1 MKKVKNIFLAFFVAA
16 LTSVNTVLP
25 THAEEESQPTLSQA
39 GFSVS
44 VIGDGTVTLSSGD
57 FTKTLSD
64 GETYSADYDECTEIK
79 ITSRS
84 NANSYI
90 DDVSLNSNTIAGFAS
105 GKKSFSF
112 AYKTKTADANFSV
125 VFKEKEAQKSENT
138 GKSKAEAQSESQQ
151 TGSEDEN
158 DGDSKEDTDQSDTSS
173 DKTRLVVEGKKKEVS
188 AEKGAVTAQFGKM
201 YVLQYDSESEATN
214 AGEELKSKGVKVNTE
229 QVLSVDDD
237 VETTDEVSTDVLDT
251 AINKANDKTVKDY
264 TGKDVIALIDTGTD
278 GSTVDA
284 VSFVDNDVTDNFGHA
299 KKMIKTIR
307 KQNKNANILA
317 LKALDDNGKGTTASV
332 VAALQYAID
341 SHVSIINMSFSGRS
355 TEDKSLV
362 ESKVKEAIKAG
373 ITVVASAGNNGSIA
387 YDYIPANI
395 DGVITAG
402 ACDSKGT
409 ILSTS
414 NYGIIVDWYINA
426 DATSQAAST
435 VTGILSKDGKIT
447 EDKKTVFSPKSVKYA
462 SFKTDSNKSDDFTT
476 DDSGGSGG
484 GSGGGGAYKNYSIDW
499 VIYDDDTTALG
510 DASNLNVGTEKIKS
524 AIRNKIHTTYAE
536 EDIPYWTTYV
546 TTGTDAHIKNALSQA
561 VESCKKNY
569 IKENGT
575 AVGFKPRIVAVG
587 ICSVWYKGNLAPN
600 GVWKYDKSNG
610 WADDTVWSSKW
621 DAAAAKASLQHHGT
635 KYNANSNLFYAKD
648 TNGSWGLRSLKY
660 LGTNSL
666 SGQDN
671 IRIVVLDD
679 STPGPQK
686 GKLSIMKK
694 SANPEIT
701 DNNPCYELKGAEYGV
716 YKTKADATNDK
727 NKVNTLIIGKY
738 DDTEKN
744 KNWSNEIELEAGTYY
759 VKETKAPK
767 GYALNPNAVKV
778 VIEAG
783 KNTWIG
789 EESND
794 FVDYPQSD
802 PVRILLGKVDK
813 ETNKNKPQGSASLAG
828 AEFTVKYYKG
838 LYDSDPAKSGQTPA
852 RSWVLKTN
860 SNGKAYLNKDYK
872 VSGDDFYYAS
882 NGDPT
887 FPIGTVTIQETKAPT
902 GYFINNEVFVRK
914 ITTSGSVEGVD
925 TYNQPEILE
934 KVIKFNIK
942 KVQVGTTIPVS
953 GAVFLHTKPDG
964 TTESLTTNGSGEITI
979 TGLASGTHK
988 IKEIKSP
995 DGYQLNPNE
1004 VVFEV
1009 EAGTGKIKFTSSS
1022 NSLVTQGVE
1031 DSRDGYATFAD
1042 MVNPFDLKIT
1052 KTNEKG
1058 KILKGAE
1065 FTLFSDKECT
1075 KVVDT
1080 QVSDEN
1086 GVLSFKGLKV
1096 ETTYYFKETKAP
1108 QGYRIPV
1115 DENGNAYVHS
1125 VYVKSVPQNNTFD
1138 FTVDNAM
1145 YNTSNTT
1152 GTVHLEGTKKD
1163 RVVAV
1168 SITNK
1173 TTQLLPETGSNG
1185 TIILVGLGCAI
1196 IAFALYRSS
1205 KEKHKSDI
1213 KE

>member
-1 MKKVKNIFLAFFVAA
+1 MKKFTKIFLAFFVAV

-25 THAEEESQPTLSQA
+25 AHAEEESQPTLSQA

-44 VIGDGTVTLSSGD
+44 VVGDGTVTLSSGD

-64 GETYSADYDECTEIK
+64 GETYSADYDEGTEIK

-90 DDVSLNSNTIAGFAS
+90 DDVSLNSNTIAGFTS

-112 AYKTKTADANFSV
+112 AYTTKTADASFNV
-125 VFKEKEAQKSENT
+125 VFKQKENKESTN
-138 GKSKAEAQSESQQ
+138 KSKAEVQSESQQ
-151 TGSEDEN
+151 YAGTEDAN
-158 DGDSKEDTDQSDTSS
+158 DGESKEDTDQTDTSS
-173 DKTRLVVEGKKKEVS
+173 DKTRLVVEGKKKYVD
-188 AEKGAVTAQFGKM
+188 KDAVTAQFGKM
-201 YVLQYDSESEATN
+201 YVLQYDSESDATN
-214 AGEELKSKGVKVNTE
+214 TVDLLKSKGVKVNTE
-229 QVLSVDDD
+229 QVLSVDEDTQSSND
-237 VETTDEVSTDVLDT
+237 VVSTDVLDT

-284 VSFVDNDVTDNFGHA
+284 VSFVDNDVKDNHGHA
-299 KKMIKTIR
+299 TKMIKTIR
-307 KQNKNANILA
+307 KQNKNAKILA
-317 LKALDDNGKGTTASV
+317 LKALDDNGNGTTASV

-341 SHVSIINMSFSGRS
+341 SHVSIINMSFSGTA
-355 TEDKSLV
+355 TESKSLV

-395 DGVITAG
+395 EGVITAG
-402 ACDSKGT
+402 ACDSKGN
-409 ILSTS
+409 ILSAS
-414 NYGIIVDWYINA
+414 NYGNIVDWYINA

-435 VTGILSKDGKIT
+435 VTGILSKDGKVK
-447 EDKKTVFSPKSVKYA
+447 EDKKTVFSPESVKYA

-476 DDSGGSGG
+476 DDFGGSGG

-524 AIRNKIHTTYAE
+524 AIRNKIHTKYAE

-546 TTGTDAHIKNALSQA
+546 TTGTDAHIKSALSQA

-587 ICSVWYKGNLAPN
+587 ICSVWYKGGLAPN

-610 WADDTVWSSKW
+610 WADDSVWSSKW

-666 SGQDN
+666 SGQNN

-686 GKLSIMKK
+686 GKLTILKK
-694 SANPEIT
+694 SANTDIT
-701 DNNPCYELKGAEYGV
+701 DNNDCYSLADAVYGV
-716 YKTKADATNDK
+716 YKSEADAKSDK
-727 NKVNTLIIGKY
+727 SKVTSLKTK
-738 DDTEKN
+738 DTG
-744 KNWSNEIELEAGTYY
+744 WSNTVELEAGTYY
-759 VKETKAPK
+759 LKEVTAPK
-767 GYALNPNAVKV
+767 GYALSSEINKV
-778 VIEAG
+778 SITAG
-783 KNTWIG
+783 KETQFGTNN
-789 EESND
+789 ELM
-794 FVDYPQSD
+794 DYPQVD
-802 PVRILLGKVDK
+802 PVDILLGKIDK
-813 ETNKNKPQGSASLAG
+813 ETNKNKPQGSASLEG
-828 AEFTVKYYKG
+828 AEFTIKYYKG
-838 LYDSDPAKSGQTPA
+838 LYDEDPAKLGQTPA
-852 RSWVLKTN
+852 RSWVLKTDN
-860 SNGKAYLNKDYK
+860 DGFTYLDSDYK
-872 VSGDDFYYAS
+872 VSGDDFYMFGNIATI
-882 NGDPT
+882 PV
-887 FPIGTVTIQETKAPT
+887 GTITIQETKSPT
-902 GYFINNEVFVRK
+902 GYFVNNEVFVRK
-914 ITTSGSVEGVD
+914 IEANGTDQYVS
-925 TYNQPEILE
+925 TYNQPKVLE
-934 KVIKFNIK
+934 KVIKFDIK
-942 KVQVGTTIPVS
+942 KVQVGTTTPVS

-964 TTESLTTNGSGEITI
+964 TTESLTTNEKGEITI
-979 TGLASGTHK
+979 TGLETGIHK
-988 IKEIKSP
+988 IKESKAP
-995 DGYQLNPNE
+995 DGYQLNTNE

-1009 EAGTGKIKFTSSS
+1009 EAGTGKIKFTSDS
-1022 NSLVTQGVE
+1022 NSLVTQGFE
-1031 DSRDGYATFAD
+1031 DSGDGYATFAD

-1052 KTNEKG
+1052 KTNEHG
-1058 KILKGAE
+1058 KVLKGAE
-1065 FTLFSDKECT
+1065 FTLYSDKDCT

-1086 GVLSFKGLKV
+1086 GVLSFKDLKV

-1108 QGYRIPV
+1108 KGYRIPV

-1125 VYVKSVPQNNTFD
+1125 VYVKSVPQTNTFE
-1138 FTVDNAM
+1138 FTVDETK
-1145 YNTSNTT
+1145 YDTSNTT

-1185 TIILVGLGCAI
+1185 TIILLGLGCAI

>member
-1 MKKVKNIFLAFFVAA
+1 MKKFTKVFLAFFVAA

-25 THAEEESQPTLSQA
+25 AHAEEESQSTLSQA

-44 VIGDGTVTLSSGD
+44 VVGDGTVTVSSGD

-64 GETYSADYDECTEIK
+64 GETYNADYEECTEIK

-90 DDVSLNSNTIAGFAS
+90 DDVSLNSNTIAGFTS

-112 AYKTKTADANFSV
+112 AYTTKTADASFNV
-125 VFKEKEAQKSENT
+125 VFKQKENKESTN
-138 GKSKAEAQSESQQ
+138 KSKAEAQSESQQ
-151 TGSEDEN
+151 YTGTEDAN
-158 DGDSKEDTDQSDTSS
+158 DGESKEDTDQSDTSS
-173 DKTRLVVEGKKKEVS
+173 DKTRLIVEGKKKYVD
-188 AEKGAVTAQFGKM
+188 KDAVTAQFGKM

-214 AGEELKSKGVKVNTE
+214 AGDEMKEKGVKVNTE
-229 QVLSVDDD
+229 QVLSVDED

-264 TGKDVIALIDTGTD
+264 TGKDAIALIDTGTD

-299 KKMIKTIR
+299 TKMIKTIR
-307 KQNKNANILA
+307 KQNKNAKILA

-332 VAALQYAID
+332 VSAIQYAID
-341 SHVSIINMSFSGRS
+341 SHVSIINMSFSGKANDD
-355 TEDKSLV
+355 TSLI
-362 ESKVKEAIKAG
+362 EAKVKEAIKEG

-395 DGVITAG
+395 EGVITVG

-414 NYGIIVDWYINA
+414 NYGNIVDWYINA

-447 EDKKTVFSPKSVKYA
+447 EDKKAVFSPKSVKYA

-524 AIRNKIHTTYAE
+524 AIRNKIHTKYAE
-536 EDIPYWTTYV
+536 EDIQYWTSFV

-600 GVWKYDKSNG
+600 GVWKYDRTNG
-610 WADDTVWSSKW
+610 WADDSVWSSKW
-621 DAAAAKASLQHHGT
+621 DAAAANASLQHHGT

-648 TNGSWGLRSLKY
+648 TNGAWGLRSLKY
-660 LGTNSL
+660 LGTNSS

-738 DDTEKN
+738 DNTEKN

-767 GYALNPNAVKV
+767 GYGLNPKVVPV

-802 PVRILLGKVDK
+802 PVSVVLGKVDK
-813 ETNKNKPQGSASLAG
+813 ETNKNKPQGSASLEG

-838 LYDSDPAKSGQTPA
+838 LYDEDPATKGQTPA
-852 RSWVLKTN
+852 RTRVLKTD
-860 SNGKAYLNKDYK
+860 KDGYCKLTDSYK
-872 VSGDDFYYAS
+872 VSGDDFFKDS
-882 NGDPT
+882 NNVST
-887 FPIGTVTIQETKAPT
+887 FPIGTVTIQETKAPK
-902 GYFINNEVFVRK
+902 GYFINDKVFVEK
-914 ITTSGSVEGVD
+914 ITSSGGGENVFTFNEPKV
-925 TYNQPEILE
+925 LE
-934 KVIKFNIK
+934 KVIKFDIK
-942 KVQVGTTIPVS
+942 KVQVGTTTPVS

-995 DGYQLNPNE
+995 DGYQLNTNE

-1031 DSRDGYATFAD
+1031 DSGDGYATFAD

-1052 KTNEKG
+1052 KTNEHG
-1058 KILKGAE
+1058 KVLKGAE
-1065 FTLFSDKECT
+1065 FTLYSDKECT

-1080 QVSDEN
+1080 QTSDEN

-1108 QGYRIPV
+1108 KGYRIPV

-1185 TIILVGLGCAI
+1185 TIILVGLGCVI
-1196 IAFALYRSS
+1196 IAFALYKS
-1205 KEKHKSDI
+1205 KKDKMIS
-1213 KE
+1213 K

>member
-1 MKKVKNIFLAFFVAA
+1 MKKFTKVFLAFFVAA

-25 THAEEESQPTLSQA
+25 AHAEESQSTLSQA

-44 VIGDGTVTLSSGD
+44 VVGDGTVTVSSGD

-64 GETYSADYDECTEIK
+64 GETYSTDFEEGTEIK
-79 ITSRS
+79 ITSRA
-84 NANSYI
+84 NTNSYM
-90 DDVSLNSNTIAGFAS
+90 DDVSLNESTISGFSS

-112 AYKTKTADANFSV
+112 AYTTKTADASFNV
-125 VFKEKEAQKSENT
+125 VFKQKENKESTN
-138 GKSKAEAQSESQQ
+138 KSKAEDQSESQQ
-151 TGSEDEN
+151 YTGSEDEN
-158 DGDSKEDTDQSDTSS
+158 NGESKEDTDQSDTSS

-214 AGEELKSKGVKVNTE
+214 AYEQLKSKGAKVNTE
-229 QVLSVDDD
+229 QVLSVDDN

-264 TGKDVIALIDTGTD
+264 TGKGVIALIDTGTD
-278 GSTVDA
+278 GSTIDA

-299 KKMIKTIR
+299 TKMIKTIR
-307 KQNKNANILA
+307 KQNKNAKILA
-317 LKALDDNGKGTTASV
+317 LKALDDNGNGTTASV

-341 SHVSIINMSFSGRS
+341 SHVSIINMSFSGTS
-355 TEDKSLV
+355 TESKSLV

-387 YDYIPANI
+387 YDYIPANVA
-395 DGVITAG
+395 GVITVG
-402 ACDSKGT
+402 ACDSKGR
-409 ILSTS
+409 ILNTS
-414 NYGIIVDWYINA
+414 NYGNIVDWYINA

-435 VTGILSKDGKIT
+435 VTGILSKDGKVT
-447 EDKKTVFSPKSVKYA
+447 ENKVTVFSPKSVKYA
-462 SFKTDSNKSDDFTT
+462 SYKGTGSNKSDDFTT
-476 DDSGGSGG
+476 DDSGGSSG
-484 GSGGGGAYKNYSIDW
+484 GSGSGGAYKTSSVDW
-499 VIYDDDTTALG
+499 VIYDDENTALG
-510 DASNLNVGTEKIKS
+510 DASDLNTAKETIKNI
-524 AIRNKIHTTYAE
+524 IREKIHTKYAE
-536 EDIPYWTTYV
+536 EDIANWTTFV
-546 TTGTDAHIKNALSQA
+546 TTGTDAHIKKILSNA
-561 VESCKKNY
+561 VEQCKKNY
-569 IKENGT
+569 IKENGN
-575 AVGFKPRIVAVG
+575 AIGFKPRIVAVG
-587 ICSVWYKGNLAPN
+587 ICSVLYDGRLVAPN
-600 GVWKYDKSNG
+600 KVWKYDLSNAE
-610 WADDTVWSSKW
+610 ADDTVWSSKW
-621 DAAAAKASLQHHGT
+621 DAAAANASLQHHGT

-671 IRIVVLDD
+671 IRIIVLDD

-744 KNWSNEIELEAGTYY
+744 KDWSNEIELEAGTYY

-802 PVRILLGKVDK
+802 PVSILLDKIDK
-813 ETNKNKPQGSASLAG
+813 ETNKNKPQGSASLEG

-838 LYDSDPAKSGQTPA
+838 LYDEDPAKSGQTPA

-860 SNGKAYLNKDYK
+860 ANGMTSLNDKLK
-872 VSGDDFYYAS
+872 VSGDAFYYAS
-882 NGDPT
+882 NGYPT
-887 FPIGTVTIQETKAPT
+887 LPVGTITIQESKAPK

-914 ITTSGSVEGVD
+914 ITISGDIEDVD

-934 KVIKFNIK
+934 KVIKFNVK
-942 KVQVGTTIPVS
+942 KVQVGTTTPVS

-964 TTESLTTNGSGEITI
+964 TTESLTTDEKGEITI
-979 TGLASGTHK
+979 TGLETGIHK
-988 IKEIKSP
+988 IKESKAP
-995 DGYQLNPNE
+995 DGYQLNTNE
-1004 VVFEV
+1004 VVFNV
-1009 EAGTGKIKFTSSS
+1009 ASGTGKITFTSGT

-1031 DSRDGYATFAD
+1031 DSGDGYATFAD

-1058 KILKGAE
+1058 KVLKGAE
-1065 FTLFSDKECT
+1065 FTLYSDKECT

-1080 QVSDEN
+1080 QTSDEN

-1108 QGYRIPV
+1108 TGYRIPV

-1125 VYVKSVPQNNTFD
+1125 VYVTATPQTNTFE
-1138 FTVDNAM
+1138 FTVDGTK
-1145 YNTSNTT
+1145 YDTSKTT
-1152 GTVHLEGTKKD
+1152 GNVRLEGTKKD

-1168 SITNK
+1168 DITNK

-1185 TIILVGLGCAI
+1185 TILLIGLGVAV
-1196 IAFALYRSS
+1196 IAYALYKS
-1205 KEKHKSDI
+1205 KKDKMIS
-1213 KE
+1213 K

>member
-1 MKKVKNIFLAFFVAA
+1 MKKFKNVFLAFFVTA
-16 LTSVNTVLP
+16 LTSLNLVLP
-25 THAEEESQPTLSQA
+25 AYAEETTTQTVDSA

-64 GETYSADYDECTEIK
+64 GETYSADYDEGTEIK
-79 ITSRS
+79 IISRS

-90 DDVSLNSNTIAGFAS
+90 DDVSLNSNTIAGFTS

-112 AYKTKTADANFSV
+112 AYTTKTADASFNV
-125 VFKEKEAQKSENT
+125 VFKQKENKEPTN
-138 GKSKAEAQSESQQ
+138 KSKAEDQSESQQ
-151 TGSEDEN
+151 YTGTEDAN
-158 DGDSKEDTDQSDTSS
+158 DGESKKDTDQSDSSS
-173 DKTRLVVEGKKKEVS
+173 DKTRLVVEGKKKYVD
-188 AEKGAVTAQFGKM
+188 KDAVTAQFGKM
-201 YVLQYDSESEATN
+201 YVLQFDSESDATN
-214 AGEELKSKGVKVNTE
+214 TVDLLTSKGVKVNTE
-229 QVLSVDDD
+229 QILTVDDD

-299 KKMIKTIR
+299 AKMIKTIR
-307 KQNKNANILA
+307 KQNKNARILA
-317 LKALDDNGKGTTASV
+317 LKALDDNGNGTTASV

-341 SHVSIINMSFSGRS
+341 SHVSIINMSFSGKANDD
-355 TEDKSLV
+355 TSLI

-387 YDYIPANI
+387 YDYIPSNI
-395 DGVITAG
+395 EGVITVG
-402 ACDSKGT
+402 ACDSKGN

-414 NYGIIVDWYINA
+414 NYGNIVDWYVNA
-426 DATSQAAST
+426 DATSYSAST
-435 VTGILSKDGKIT
+435 VTGILSKDGKVK
-447 EDKKTVFSPKSVKYA
+447 EDKKNVFSPESVKYA
-462 SFKTDSNKSDDFTT
+462 SYKGSGSNKSDGFTT
-476 DDSGGSGG
+476 DDVGGSGG
-484 GSGGGGAYKNYSIDW
+484 GSGSGGNRVGDVSVDW
-499 VIYDDDTTALG
+499 VIYDDDKSALS
-510 DASNLNVGTEKIKS
+510 DASNEEQALKNIKDI
-524 AIRNKIHTTYAE
+524 IRKKIHTKYAE
-536 EDIPYWTTYV
+536 DDIPYWKTYV
-546 TTGTDAHIKNALSQA
+546 TSGTDNHVKKALRQA
-561 VESCKKNY
+561 VESCKQNY

-587 ICSVWYKGNLAPN
+587 ICSGWYKGGLAPN
-600 GVWKYDKSNG
+600 GVWKYDESNLWSDDSV
-610 WADDTVWSSKW
+610 WASKW
-621 DAAAAKASLQHHGT
+621 DAAAANASLQHHGT

-648 TNGSWGLRSLKY
+648 TNGSWGHRSLKY

-679 STPGPQK
+679 STPAPQK

-716 YKTKADATNDK
+716 YKTEADAKADK

-738 DDTEKN
+738 DNTEKN
-744 KNWSNEIELEAGTYY
+744 KDWSNEIELEAGTYY

-794 FVDYPQSD
+794 FVDYPQAD
-802 PVRILLGKVDK
+802 PVGILLGKVDK
-813 ETNKNKPQGSASLAG
+813 ETNKNKPQGSASLEG

-838 LYDSDPAKSGQTPA
+838 LYDEDPATKKQTPA
-852 RSWVLKTN
+852 RTWVLKTDKD
-860 SNGKAYLNKDYK
+860 GFTYLDSDYK
-872 VSGDDFYYAS
+872 VSGDDFYMFGNIATI
-882 NGDPT
+882 PV
-887 FPIGTVTIQETKAPT
+887 GTITIQESKAPT

-914 ITTSGSVEGVD
+914 IEANGNDQYVS
-925 TYNQPEILE
+925 TYNQPKILE
-934 KVIKFNIK
+934 KVVKFDIK
-942 KVQVGTTIPVS
+942 KVQVGTSTPVA
-953 GAVFLHTKPDG
+953 GAVFLHTLPDG
-964 TTESLTTNGSGEITI
+964 STKELTTNGSGEITI

-1004 VVFEV
+1004 VVFNV
-1009 EAGTGKIKFTSSS
+1009 ASGTGKITFTSGT
-1022 NSLVTQGVE
+1022 NSLVTQGTK
-1031 DSRDGYATFAD
+1031 DSGDGYATFGD
-1042 MVNPFDLKIT
+1042 KVNPFNLKIT
-1052 KTNEKG
+1052 KTNEHG
-1058 KILKGAE
+1058 KVLKGAE
-1065 FTLFSDKECT
+1065 FTLYSDADCKN
-1075 KVVDT
+1075 VVDT
-1080 QVSDEN
+1080 QISDE
-1086 GVLSFKGLKV
+1086 KGLLTFKNLDV
-1096 ETTYYFKETKAP
+1096 EKTYYFEETKAP

-1125 VYVKSVPQNNTFD
+1125 VYVSATPQTNTFE
-1138 FTVDNAM
+1138 FTVDGIK
-1145 YNTSNTT
+1145 YDTSKTSGNIR
-1152 GTVHLEGTKKD
+1152 LEGTKKD

-1168 SITNK
+1168 DITNK

-1185 TIILVGLGCAI
+1185 TILLIGLGVAV
-1196 IAFALYRSS
+1196 IAFALYKSK
-1205 KEKHKSDI
+1205 KEKMNSK
-1213 KE
+1213 

>member
-1 MKKVKNIFLAFFVAA
+1 MKKFKNVFLAFFVTA
-16 LTSVNTVLP
+16 LTSLNLVLP
-25 THAEEESQPTLSQA
+25 AYAEETTTQTVDSA

-44 VIGDGTVTLSSGD
+44 VVGDGTVTISSGD

-64 GETYSADYDECTEIK
+64 GETYSADYEESQEIK

-84 NANSYI
+84 NTNSYV
-90 DDVSLNSNTIAGFAS
+90 DDVSLNGNTIAGFTS
-105 GKKSFSF
+105 GKRSFSF
-112 AYKTKTADANFSV
+112 AYTTKTADASFNV
-125 VFKEKEAQKSENT
+125 VFKQKENKESTN
-138 GKSKAEAQSESQQ
+138 KSKAEVQSDSQQ

-158 DGDSKEDTDQSDTSS
+158 NGESKEDTDQSDTSS
-173 DKTRLVVEGKKKEVS
+173 DKTRLVVEGKKKYVD
-188 AEKGAVTAQFGKM
+188 KDAVTAQFGKM
-201 YVLQYDSESEATN
+201 YVLQYDSESDATN
-214 AGEELKSKGVKVNTE
+214 TVDLLKSKGVKVNTE
-229 QVLSVDDD
+229 QILTVDDD

-264 TGKDVIALIDTGTD
+264 TGKGVIALIDTGTD

-299 KKMIKTIR
+299 SKMIKTIR
-307 KQNKNANILA
+307 KQNKNARILA

-341 SHVSIINMSFSGRS
+341 SHVSIINLSFSGKANDD
-355 TEDKSLV
+355 TSLI
-362 ESKVKEAIKAG
+362 EAKVKEAIKEG

-395 DGVITAG
+395 EGVITVG
-402 ACDSKGT
+402 ACDSKGN
-409 ILSTS
+409 ILSAS
-414 NYGIIVDWYINA
+414 NYGNIVEWYINA

-435 VTGILSKDGKIT
+435 VTGILSKNGKVK

-462 SFKTDSNKSDDFTT
+462 SSKVDSNKTDEFTT
-476 DDSGGSGG
+476 DDSGGSSG
-484 GSGGGGAYKNYSIDW
+484 GSGSGGAYKTSSVDW
-499 VIYDDDTTALG
+499 VIYDDDNSALS
-510 DASNLNVGTEKIKS
+510 DASNQNVALNNIKNI
-524 AIRNKIHTTYAE
+524 IRNKIHTKYAE
-536 EDIPYWTTYV
+536 EDIQYWTSFV
-546 TTGTDAHIKNALSQA
+546 TTGTDAHIKKVLSNA
-561 VESCKKNY
+561 VEQCKKNY
-569 IKENGT
+569 IKENGD

-587 ICSVWYKGNLAPN
+587 ICSVLYDGRLVAPN
-600 GVWKYDKSNG
+600 KVWKYDLSNAE
-610 WADDTVWSSKW
+610 ADDTVWSSKW
-621 DAAAAKASLQHHGT
+621 DTAAANASLQHHGT

-648 TNGSWGLRSLKY
+648 TNGTWGLRSLKY

-666 SGQDN
+666 SGNDN

-694 SANPEIT
+694 SANPDIT

-716 YKTKADATNDK
+716 YKTKADAKADK
-727 NKVNTLIIGKY
+727 NKVNTLTIGKY
-738 DDTEKN
+738 DNTEKN

-802 PVRILLGKVDK
+802 PVSILLGKVDK
-813 ETNKNKPQGSASLAG
+813 ETNKNKPQGSASLEG

-838 LYDSDPAKSGQTPA
+838 LYDEDPAKSGQTPA

-860 SNGKAYLNKDYK
+860 ANGMTSLNDKLK
-872 VSGDDFYYAS
+872 VSGDAFYYAS

-887 FPIGTVTIQETKAPT
+887 LPVGTITIQESKAPK

-914 ITTSGSVEGVD
+914 ITISGDIEDVD

-942 KVQVGTTIPVS
+942 KVQVGTSTPVS

-964 TTESLTTNGSGEITI
+964 TTESLTTNEKGEITI
-979 TGLASGTHK
+979 TGLETGIHK
-988 IKEIKSP
+988 IKESKAP
-995 DGYQLNPNE
+995 DGYQLNTNE

-1009 EAGTGKIKFTSSS
+1009 EAGTGKIKFTSDS
-1022 NSLVTQGVE
+1022 NSLVTQGFE
-1031 DSRDGYATFAD
+1031 DSGDGYATFAD

-1052 KTNEKG
+1052 KTNEHG
-1058 KILKGAE
+1058 KVLKGAE
-1065 FTLFSDKECT
+1065 FTLYSDKDCT

-1086 GVLSFKGLKV
+1086 GVLSFKDLKV

-1108 QGYRIPV
+1108 KGYRIPV

-1125 VYVKSVPQNNTFD
+1125 VYVTATPQTNTFE
-1138 FTVDNAM
+1138 FTVDGTK
-1145 YNTSNTT
+1145 YDTSSTT

-1196 IAFALYRSS
+1196 IAFALYKS
-1205 KEKHKSDI
+1205 KKDKMIS
-1213 KE
+1213 K

>member
-1 MKKVKNIFLAFFVAA
+1 MKKFTKIFLAFFVAA

-25 THAEEESQPTLSQA
+25 THAEEETQSTLSQA
-39 GFSVS
+39 TFSVS
-44 VIGDGTVTLSSGD
+44 VVGDGTVTISSGD

-64 GETYSADYDECTEIK
+64 GETYDAYYGEGTEIK

-90 DDVSLNSNTIAGFAS
+90 DDVSLNSNTIAGFTS

-112 AYKTKTADANFSV
+112 AYKTKTADANFNV
-125 VFKEKEAQKSENT
+125 VFKQKENKESTN
-138 GKSKAEAQSESQQ
+138 KSKAEAQSESQKY
-151 TGSEDEN
+151 TGSEDAN
-158 DGDSKEDTDQSDTSS
+158 DGESKEDTDQSDTSS
-173 DKTRLVVEGKKKEVS
+173 DKSRLVVEGKKKYVD
-188 AEKGAVTAQFGKM
+188 KDAVTAQFGKM
-201 YVLQYDSESEATN
+201 YVLQYDSESDATN
-214 AGEELKSKGVKVNTE
+214 AGDEMKEKGVKVNTE

-299 KKMIKTIR
+299 TKMIKTIR
-307 KQNKNANILA
+307 KQNKNAKILA

-341 SHVSIINMSFSGRS
+341 SHVSIINMSFSGTA
-355 TEDKSLV
+355 TESKSLV

-373 ITVVASAGNNGSIA
+373 ITVVASAGNDGSIA

-395 DGVITAG
+395 EGVITAG

-409 ILSTS
+409 ILSIS
-414 NYGIIVDWYINA
+414 NYGNIVDWYVNA

-435 VTGILSKDGKIT
+435 VTGILSKDGKVK

-462 SFKTDSNKSDDFTT
+462 SYKGSGSNKSDDFTT

-484 GSGGGGAYKNYSIDW
+484 GAGSGGAYKNYSVDW
-499 VIYDDDTTALG
+499 AIYDDDTTALG
-510 DASNLNVGTEKIKS
+510 DASDLNVGTEKIKDV
-524 AIRNKIHTTYAE
+524 IRNKIHTAYAE

-569 IKENGT
+569 IKENGD

-587 ICSVWYKGNLAPN
+587 ICSVWYKGGLAPN

-610 WADDTVWSSKW
+610 WADDSVWSSKW
-621 DAAAAKASLQHHGT
+621 DAAAANASLQHHGT
-635 KYNANSNLFYAKD
+635 KYNANSSLFYAKD

-802 PVRILLGKVDK
+802 PVSILLGKIDK
-813 ETNKNKPQGSASLAG
+813 ETNKNKPQGSASLEG

-838 LYDSDPAKSGQTPA
+838 LYDEDPAKSGQTPA

-860 SNGKAYLNKDYK
+860 ANGMTSLNDKLK
-872 VSGDDFYYAS
+872 VSGDAFYYAS

-887 FPIGTVTIQETKAPT
+887 LPVGTITIQESKAPK

-914 ITTSGSVEGVD
+914 ITISGDIEDVD

-934 KVIKFNIK
+934 KVIKFNVK
-942 KVQVGTTIPVS
+942 KVQVGTTTLVS
-953 GAVFLHTKPDG
+953 GAVFSHTKPDG
-964 TTESLTTNGSGEITI
+964 TTESLTTNEKGEITI
-979 TGLASGTHK
+979 TGLETGVHK
-988 IKEIKSP
+988 IKESKAP
-995 DGYQLNPNE
+995 DGYQLNTNE

-1009 EAGTGKIKFTSSS
+1009 EAGTGKIKFTSDA
-1022 NSLVTQGVE
+1022 NNLVTQGVE
-1031 DSRDGYATFAD
+1031 DSGDGYATFGD
-1042 MVNPFDLKIT
+1042 KVNPFNLKIT

-1058 KILKGAE
+1058 KVLQGAT
-1065 FTLFSDKECT
+1065 FTLYSDKECT

-1080 QVSDEN
+1080 QTSDE
-1086 GVLSFKGLKV
+1086 KGLLTFKNLDV
-1096 ETTYYFKETKAP
+1096 EKTYYFKESKAP

-1115 DENGNAYVHS
+1115 DENGKAYVHS
-1125 VYVKSVPQNNTFD
+1125 VYVSATPQTNTFE
-1138 FTVDNAM
+1138 FTVDGTK
-1145 YNTSNTT
+1145 YDTSKTT
-1152 GTVHLEGTKKD
+1152 GNVRLEGTKKD

-1168 SITNK
+1168 DITNK
-1173 TTQLLPETGSNG
+1173 TMQLLPETGSNG
-1185 TIILVGLGCAI
+1185 TILLIGLGVAV
-1196 IAFALYRSS
+1196 IAFALYKSK
-1205 KEKHKSDI
+1205 KEKMNSK
-1213 KE
+1213 

>member
-1 MKKVKNIFLAFFVAA
+1 MKKFTKIFLAFFVVA

-44 VIGDGTVTLSSGD
+44 VVGDGTVTLSSGD

-64 GETYSADYDECTEIK
+64 GETYSADYDEGTEIK

-90 DDVSLNSNTIAGFAS
+90 DDVSLNSNTIAGFTS

-112 AYKTKTADANFSV
+112 AYTTKTADASFNV
-125 VFKEKEAQKSENT
+125 VFKQKENKESTN
-138 GKSKAEAQSESQQ
+138 KSKAEAQSESQQ
-151 TGSEDEN
+151 YAGTEDAN
-158 DGDSKEDTDQSDTSS
+158 DGESKEDTDQSDTSS
-173 DKTRLVVEGKKKEVS
+173 DKSRLVVEGKKKYVDKD
-188 AEKGAVTAQFGKM
+188 AATAQFGKM

-229 QVLSVDDD
+229 QILSVDDD
-237 VETTDEVSTDVLDT
+237 VETTDTVSTDVLDT

-284 VSFVDNDVTDNFGHA
+284 VSFVDNDVTDNFGHST
-299 KKMIKTIR
+299 KMIKTIR
-307 KQNKNANILA
+307 KQNKNAKILA
-317 LKALDDNGKGTTASV
+317 LKALDDNGNGTTASV

-341 SHVSIINMSFSGRS
+341 SHVSIINMSFSGKANDD
-355 TEDKSLV
+355 TSLI

-387 YDYIPANI
+387 YDYIPSNI
-395 DGVITAG
+395 EGVITVG
-402 ACDSKGT
+402 ACDSKGN

-414 NYGIIVDWYINA
+414 NYGNIVDWYVNA

-435 VTGILSKDGKIT
+435 VTGILSKDGKVK
-447 EDKKTVFSPKSVKYA
+447 EDKKNVFSPESVKYA
-462 SFKTDSNKSDDFTT
+462 SYKGSGSNKSDGFTT
-476 DDSGGSGG
+476 DDVGGSGG
-484 GSGGGGAYKNYSIDW
+484 GSGSGGNRVGDVSVDW
-499 VIYDDDTTALG
+499 VIYDDDKSALS
-510 DASNLNVGTEKIKS
+510 DASNEEQALKNIKDI
-524 AIRNKIHTTYAE
+524 IRNKIHTKYAE
-536 EDIPYWTTYV
+536 DDIQYWKTYV
-546 TTGTDAHIKNALSQA
+546 TSGTDNHVKKVLRQA

-569 IKENGT
+569 IKENGN
-575 AVGFKPRIVAVG
+575 AIGFKPRIVAVG
-587 ICSVWYKGNLAPN
+587 ICSGWYKGNLAPN
-600 GVWKYDKSNG
+600 GVWKYDESNL
-610 WADDTVWSSKW
+610 WSDDTVWASKW
-621 DAAAAKASLQHHGT
+621 DTAAANASLQHHGT
-635 KYNANSNLFYAKD
+635 KYNANSNLFYAPNE
-648 TNGSWGLRSLKY
+648 NGTWGLRSLKY

-666 SGQDN
+666 SGYDN

-694 SANPEIT
+694 SANTDIT
-701 DNNPCYELKGAEYGV
+701 DNNDCYSLADAVYGV
-716 YKTKADATNDK
+716 YKSEADAKSDK
-727 NKVNTLIIGKY
+727 NKVTSLKTK
-738 DDTEKN
+738 DTG
-744 KNWSNEIELEAGTYY
+744 WSNTVELEAGTYY
-759 VKETKAPK
+759 LKEVTAPK
-767 GYALNPNAVKV
+767 GYALSSEIKKV
-778 VIEAG
+778 TITAG
-783 KNTWIG
+783 KETQFGKNN
-789 EESND
+789 ELM
-794 FVDYPQSD
+794 DYPQSD
-802 PVRILLGKVDK
+802 PVAVVLGKVDK
-813 ETNKNKPQGSASLAG
+813 ETNKNKPQGSASLEG

-838 LYDSDPAKSGQTPA
+838 LYDEDPAKSGKTAA
-852 RSWVLKTN
+852 RSWVLKTDEDGYCELT
-860 SNGKAYLNKDYK
+860 SAYK
-872 VSGDDFYYAS
+872 VSGDDFYY
-882 NGDPT
+882 NGTNTPT
-887 FPIGTVTIQETKAPT
+887 LPVGTMTIQETKAPI

-914 ITTSGSVEGVD
+914 ITSTGTSEFVS
-925 TYNQPEILE
+925 TFNQPKVLE

-942 KVQVGTTIPVS
+942 KVQVGTTTPVS

-964 TTESLTTNGSGEITI
+964 TTESLTTDEKGEITI
-979 TGLASGTHK
+979 TGLETGIHK
-988 IKEIKSP
+988 IKESKAP
-995 DGYQLNPNE
+995 DGYQLNTNE

-1009 EAGTGKIKFTSSS
+1009 EAGTGKIKFTSDS
-1022 NSLVTQGVE
+1022 NSLVTQGFE
-1031 DSRDGYATFAD
+1031 DSGDGYATFAD

-1052 KTNEKG
+1052 KTNEHG
-1058 KILKGAE
+1058 KVLKGAE
-1065 FTLFSDKECT
+1065 FTLYSDKDCT

-1086 GVLSFKGLKV
+1086 GVLSFKDLKV

-1108 QGYRIPV
+1108 KGYRIPV

-1173 TTQLLPETGSNG
+1173 TTQLLPETGSSG
-1185 TIILVGLGCAI
+1185 TIILLGLGCAI

>member
-1 MKKVKNIFLAFFVAA
+1 MKKFTKIFLAFFVAA

-64 GETYSADYDECTEIK
+64 GETYSADYEEGTEIK

-90 DDVSLNSNTIAGFAS
+90 DDVSLNSNTIAGFTS

-112 AYKTKTADANFSV
+112 AYTTKTADASFNV
-125 VFKEKEAQKSENT
+125 VFKQKENKESTN
-138 GKSKAEAQSESQQ
+138 KSKAEAQSESQQ
-151 TGSEDEN
+151 YAGTEDEN
-158 DGDSKEDTDQSDTSS
+158 NGESKEDVDQSDTSS
-173 DKTRLVVEGKKKEVS
+173 DKVRLVYQGKKKNLDSDLIS
-188 AEKGAVTAQFGKM
+188 AKYSNM
-201 YVLQYDSESEATN
+201 YVLEYASHDEADK
-214 AGEELKSKGVKVNTE
+214 AKSELKDKGKVDTE
-229 QVLSVDDD
+229 QVLSM
-237 VETTDEVSTDVLDT
+237 DENTQSSTDVVSTKDIDT
-251 AINKANDKTVKDY
+251 AINQADQKNVKDY
-264 TGKDVIALIDTGTD
+264 SGKNVIALIDTGTD

-284 VSFVDNDVTDNFGHA
+284 VSFVDNDVKDNHGHA
-299 KKMIKTIR
+299 TKMIKTIR
-307 KQNKNANILA
+307 KQNKNAKILA
-317 LKALDDNGKGTTASV
+317 LKALDDNGNGTTASV
-332 VAALQYAID
+332 VSAIQYAID
-341 SHVSIINMSFSGRS
+341 SHVSIINMSFSGKANDD
-355 TEDKSLV
+355 TSLI

-395 DGVITAG
+395 EGVITAG
-402 ACDSKGT
+402 ACDSKGN
-409 ILSTS
+409 ILSAS
-414 NYGIIVDWYINA
+414 NYGNIVDWYINA

-435 VTGILSKDGKIT
+435 VTGILSKDGKVK
-447 EDKKTVFSPKSVKYA
+447 EDKKTVFSPESVKYA

-524 AIRNKIHTTYAE
+524 AIRNKIHTKYAE

-546 TTGTDAHIKNALSQA
+546 TTGTDAHIKSALSQA

-587 ICSVWYKGNLAPN
+587 ICSVWYKGGLAPN

-610 WADDTVWSSKW
+610 WADDSVWSSKW

-716 YKTKADATNDK
+716 YKTKADAKADK
-727 NKVNTLIIGKY
+727 NKVNTLTIGKY
-738 DDTEKN
+738 DNTEKN

-802 PVRILLGKVDK
+802 PVGILLGKVDK

-838 LYDSDPAKSGQTPA
+838 LYDEDPAKSGQTPA
-852 RSWVLKTN
+852 RSWVLKTDAD
-860 SNGKAYLNKDYK
+860 GYCDLTKEYK
-872 VSGDDFYYAS
+872 VSGDDFYLTS
-882 NGDPT
+882 KGDPT
-887 FPIGTVTIQETKAPT
+887 LPVGTITIQETKSPT

-914 ITTSGSVEGVD
+914 ITTKGSVEDVD
-925 TYNQPEILE
+925 TFNMPTVNE

-942 KVQVGTTIPVS
+942 KVQVGTTTPVS
-953 GAVFLHTKPDG
+953 GAVFRHTLPNG
-964 TTESLTTNGSGEITI
+964 STEDLETNGSGEITI

-1009 EAGTGKIKFTSSS
+1009 EAGTGKIKFTSGT

-1031 DSRDGYATFAD
+1031 DSGDGYATFVD

-1058 KILKGAE
+1058 KTLKGAE
-1065 FTLFSDKECT
+1065 FTLYSDKECT

-1080 QVSDEN
+1080 QTSDEN

-1108 QGYRIPV
+1108 KGYRIPV

-1125 VYVKSVPQNNTFD
+1125 VYVKSVPQTNTFE
-1138 FTVDNAM
+1138 FTVDGTK
-1145 YNTSNTT
+1145 YDTSKTT
-1152 GTVHLEGTKKD
+1152 GNVRLEGTKED

-1168 SITNK
+1168 DITNK

-1196 IAFALYRSS
+1196 IAFALYRST
-1205 KEKHKSDI
+1205 KEKNKSDV

>member
-1 MKKVKNIFLAFFVAA
+1 MKKFTKVFLAFFVAA

-64 GETYSADYDECTEIK
+64 GETYSADYDEGTEIK

-90 DDVSLNSNTIAGFAS
+90 DDVSLNSNTIAGFTS

-112 AYKTKTADANFSV
+112 AYTTKTADASFNV
-125 VFKEKEAQKSENT
+125 VFKQKENKESTN
-138 GKSKAEAQSESQQ
+138 KSKAEAQSESQQ
-151 TGSEDEN
+151 YTGTEDAN
-158 DGDSKEDTDQSDTSS
+158 DGESKEDADQSDTSS
-173 DKTRLVVEGKKKEVS
+173 DKTRLVVEGKKKYVD
-188 AEKGAVTAQFGKM
+188 KDVVTAQFGKM
-201 YVLQYDSESEATN
+201 YVLQYDSESDATN
-214 AGEELKSKGVKVNTE
+214 AGEELKKKGLKVNTE

-299 KKMIKTIR
+299 TKMIKTIR
-307 KQNKNANILA
+307 KQNKNAKILA

-341 SHVSIINMSFSGRS
+341 SHVSIINLSFSGKANDD
-355 TEDKSLV
+355 TSLI
-362 ESKVKEAIKAG
+362 EAQVKEAIKEG

-395 DGVITAG
+395 KGVVTVG

-409 ILSTS
+409 ILNTS
-414 NYGIIVDWYINA
+414 NYGNIVDWYVNA

-435 VTGILSKDGKIT
+435 VTGILSKDGKIKAD
-447 EDKKTVFSPKSVKYA
+447 EKLVFSPKSVKYA
-462 SFKTDSNKSDDFTT
+462 SSKVDSNKTDEFTT
-476 DDSGGSGG
+476 DDFGGSSGGSG
-484 GSGGGGAYKNYSIDW
+484 SGGAYKTSSVDW
-499 VIYDDDTTALG
+499 VIYDDDNSALS
-510 DASNLNVGTEKIKS
+510 DASNQNVALNNIKNI
-524 AIRNKIHTTYAE
+524 IRNKIHTKYAE
-536 EDIPYWTTYV
+536 EDIQYWTSFV
-546 TTGTDAHIKNALSQA
+546 TTGTDAHIKKVLSNA
-561 VESCKKNY
+561 VEQCKKNY

-575 AVGFKPRIVAVG
+575 AVGFKPRVVAVG
-587 ICSVWYKGNLAPN
+587 ICSVWYKGGLDPN

-610 WADDTVWSSKW
+610 EVDDTVWSSKW
-621 DAAAAKASLQHHGT
+621 DTAAANASLQHHGT

-648 TNGSWGLRSLKY
+648 TNGKWGLRSLKY

-666 SGQDN
+666 SGYDN

-686 GKLSIMKK
+686 GKLTILKK
-694 SANPEIT
+694 SANTDIT
-701 DNNPCYELKGAEYGV
+701 DNNDCYSLADAVYGV
-716 YKTKADATNDK
+716 YKSEADAKSDK
-727 NKVNTLIIGKY
+727 NKVTSLKTK
-738 DDTEKN
+738 DTG
-744 KNWSNEIELEAGTYY
+744 WSNTVELEAGTYY
-759 VKETKAPK
+759 LKEVTAPK
-767 GYALNPNAVKV
+767 GYALSSEINKV
-778 VIEAG
+778 TITAG
-783 KNTWIG
+783 KETQFGTNN
-789 EESND
+789 ELM
-794 FVDYPQSD
+794 DYPQAD
-802 PVRILLGKVDK
+802 PVGILLGKIDK
-813 ETNKNKPQGSASLAG
+813 ETNKNKPQGSASLEG
-828 AEFTVKYYKG
+828 AEFTIKYYKG
-838 LYDSDPAKSGQTPA
+838 LYDEDPAKSGQTPA
-852 RSWVLKTN
+852 RSWVLKTDEDGN
-860 SNGKAYLNKDYK
+860 CDLSDSYK
-872 VSGDDFYYAS
+872 ISGDKFYYDS
-882 NGDPT
+882 NNIIVLPV
-887 FPIGTVTIQETKAPT
+887 GTITIQETKAPT

-914 ITTSGSVEGVD
+914 ITPNGVPESVS
-925 TYNQPEILE
+925 TYNQPKVLE

-942 KVQVGTTIPVS
+942 KVQVGTTTPVS

-964 TTESLTTNGSGEITI
+964 TIEELTTNGSGEITI
-979 TGLASGTHK
+979 TGLAFGTHK

-995 DGYQLNPNE
+995 DGYQLNTNE

-1009 EAGTGKIKFTSSS
+1009 EAGTGKIKFTSGT

-1031 DSRDGYATFAD
+1031 DSGDGYATFAD

-1052 KTNEKG
+1052 KTNEHG
-1058 KILKGAE
+1058 KVLKGAE
-1065 FTLFSDKECT
+1065 FTLYSDADCKN
-1075 KVVDT
+1075 VVDT
-1080 QVSDEN
+1080 QTSDD
-1086 GVLSFKGLKV
+1086 KGLLTFKNLDV
-1096 ETTYYFKETKAP
+1096 EKTYYFKETKAP
-1108 QGYRIPV
+1108 KGYRIPV

-1125 VYVKSVPQNNTFD
+1125 VYVKSVPQNNIFD
-1138 FTVDNAM
+1138 FTVDNVM

-1185 TIILVGLGCAI
+1185 TIILLGLGCAI
-1196 IAFALYRSS
+1196 IAFALFRSS

>member
-1 MKKVKNIFLAFFVAA
+1 MKKFTKIFLAFFVAA

-25 THAEEESQPTLSQA
+25 THAEEESQSTLSQA

-44 VIGDGTVTLSSGD
+44 VEGDGTVTLSSGD

-64 GETYSADYDECTEIK
+64 GETYSADYEEGTEIK

-112 AYKTKTADANFSV
+112 AYKTKTADANFNV
-125 VFKEKEAQKSENT
+125 VFKQKENVEFSN
-138 GKSKAEAQSESQQ
+138 KSKAEVQSESQQ
-151 TGSEDEN
+151 YTGSEDVNNGE
-158 DGDSKEDTDQSDTSS
+158 SKEDTDQSDASS

-188 AEKGAVTAQFGKM
+188 VEKDAVTAQFGKM
-201 YVLQYDSESEATN
+201 YVLQYDSESDATN
-214 AGEELKSKGVKVNTE
+214 AGKELKSKGVKVNTE
-229 QVLSVDDD
+229 QILSVDEDTATSD
-237 VETTDEVSTDVLDT
+237 TVSTDVLDT
-251 AINKANDKTVKDY
+251 AINKANDETVKDY
-264 TGKDVIALIDTGTD
+264 AGKDVIALIDTGTD

-284 VSFVDNDVTDNFGHA
+284 VSFVDNDVTDNHGHA
-299 KKMIKTIR
+299 TKMIKTIR
-307 KQNKNANILA
+307 KQNKNAKILA
-317 LKALDDNGKGTTASV
+317 LKALDDNGNGTTASV

-341 SHVSIINMSFSGRS
+341 SHVSIINMSFSGTA
-355 TEDKSLV
+355 TESKNLV

-395 DGVITAG
+395 KGVITAG
-402 ACDSKGT
+402 ACDSKGK

-414 NYGIIVDWYINA
+414 NYGNIVDWYINA

-435 VTGILSKDGKIT
+435 VTGILSKDGKVK
-447 EDKKTVFSPKSVKYA
+447 EDKKTVFSPESVKYA

-524 AIRNKIHTTYAE
+524 AIRNKIHTKYAE

-546 TTGTDAHIKNALSQA
+546 TTGTDAHIKSALSQA

-587 ICSVWYKGNLAPN
+587 ICSVWYKGGLAPN

-610 WADDTVWSSKW
+610 WADDSVWSSKW

-686 GKLSIMKK
+686 GKLTILKK
-694 SANPEIT
+694 SANTDIT
-701 DNNPCYELKGAEYGV
+701 DNNDCYSLADAVYGV
-716 YKTKADATNDK
+716 YKSEADAKSDK
-727 NKVNTLIIGKY
+727 SKVTSLKTK
-738 DDTEKN
+738 DTG
-744 KNWSNEIELEAGTYY
+744 WSNTVELEAGTYY
-759 VKETKAPK
+759 LKEVTAPK
-767 GYALNPNAVKV
+767 GYALSSEIKKV
-778 VIEAG
+778 TITAG
-783 KNTWIG
+783 KETQFGTNN
-789 EESND
+789 ELM
-794 FVDYPQSD
+794 DYPQND
-802 PVRILLGKVDK
+802 PVNILLGKVDK
-813 ETNKNKPQGSASLAG
+813 ETNKNKPQGSASLEG

-838 LYDSDPAKSGQTPA
+838 LYDEDPATQGQTPA
-852 RSWVLKTN
+852 RSWVLKTDEDGYCDL
-860 SNGKAYLNKDYK
+860 SDDYK
-872 VSGDDFYYAS
+872 ISGDKFYYDS
-882 NGDPT
+882 NNIIVLPV
-887 FPIGTVTIQETKAPT
+887 GTITIQETKAPV

-914 ITTSGSVEGVD
+914 ITPNGVSESVS
-925 TYNQPEILE
+925 TYNKPEILE

-942 KVQVGTTIPVS
+942 KVQVGTTTPVS

-964 TTESLTTNGSGEITI
+964 TTESLTTDEKGEITI
-979 TGLASGTHK
+979 TGLETGFHK
-988 IKEIKSP
+988 IKETNAP
-995 DGYQLNPNE
+995 DGYQLNTNE

-1009 EAGTGKIKFTSSS
+1009 EAGTGKIKFTSGT

-1031 DSRDGYATFAD
+1031 DSGDGYATFAD

-1065 FTLFSDKECT
+1065 FTLYSDKDCT

-1086 GVLSFKGLKV
+1086 GVLSFKDLKV

-1108 QGYRIPV
+1108 KGYRIPV
-1115 DENGNAYVHS
+1115 DENGKAYVHS

-1163 RVVAV
+1163 RAVAV

-1196 IAFALYRSS
+1196 IAFALYRST
-1205 KEKHKSDI
+1205 KEKNKSDV